1 VKRAVFAAGLAMALS
16 VLQGWA
22 QSPAAEDQPASMLR
36 SSYTLGPDDQITIQA
51 LEAEEISGKPIRIAS
66 NGYIN
71 FPMVGR
77 LRAAGLTVEQL
88 EVELASRLKEYIKEP
103 QVSVSLTE
111 TRSQPISVIGA
122 VTTPGVHQL
131 QGRKTLV
138 EILSMAGGLRPD
150 AGYNVKI
157 TRRRE
162 WGRIPLPGA
171 TDDPSG
177 QFSQAE
183 VRLRDIM
190 QAKSPGENIQI
201 MPNDVISVPRAE
213 MVYVIGEV
221 GKSGGIV
228 LGDQQTMSV
237 LQAMSIAGGLGKTAK
252 SKEAKILRVN
262 PGVPKRT
269 EVAVNLKDMLAGK
282 MDDVSMQAEDILFVP
297 NSAGKTLALRTL
309 ETVIGTGMTAVIYR
323 GIQ

>member
-1 VKRAVFAAGLAMALS
+1 M
-16 VLQGWA
+16 
-22 QSPAAEDQPASMLR
+22 
-36 SSYTLGPDDQITIQA
+36 
-51 LEAEEISGKPIRIAS
+51 
-66 NGYIN
+66 
-71 FPMVGR
+71 
-77 LRAAGLTVEQL
+77 
-88 EVELASRLKEYIKEP
+88 
-103 QVSVSLTE
+103 
-111 TRSQPISVIGA
+111 
-122 VTTPGVHQL
+122 
-131 QGRKTLV
+131 
-138 EILSMAGGLRPD
+138 
-150 AGYNVKI
+150 
-157 TRRRE
+157 
-162 WGRIPLPGA
+162 
-171 TDDPSG
+171 
-177 QFSQAE
+177 
-183 VRLRDIM
+183 
-190 QAKSPGENIQI
+190 
-201 MPNDVISVPRAE
+201 
-213 MVYVIGEV
+213 IGEV